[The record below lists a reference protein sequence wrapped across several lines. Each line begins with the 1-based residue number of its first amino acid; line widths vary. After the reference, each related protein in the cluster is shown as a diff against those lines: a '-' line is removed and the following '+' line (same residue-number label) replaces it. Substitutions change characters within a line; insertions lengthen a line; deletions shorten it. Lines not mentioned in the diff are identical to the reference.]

1 MNRHDLLIEELLLRW
16 DKHFERLLAILEK
29 GENAKHYKGAP
40 EPPYHLPVPPSLNQ
54 TRFDG
59 HTYNREKQKGGG
71 IRERG
76 AVGVWTKMI
85 GKF

>member
-29 GENAKHYKGAP
+29 GKDDKHYKGAP

-54 TRFDG
+54 TRFEG
-59 HTYNREKQKGGG
+59 YTNNGKEQEGG
-71 IRERG
+71 
-76 AVGVWTKMI
+76 
-85 GKF
+85 